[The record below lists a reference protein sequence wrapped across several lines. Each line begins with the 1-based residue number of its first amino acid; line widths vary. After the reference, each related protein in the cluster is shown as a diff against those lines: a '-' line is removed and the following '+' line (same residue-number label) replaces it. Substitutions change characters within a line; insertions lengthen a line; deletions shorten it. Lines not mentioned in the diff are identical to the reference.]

1 MQDKGNISMASTS
14 TSEAASSEQKAAE
27 AKIDLHELAKEIYK
41 LMRKEK
47 MQEFERRGLRGG
59 SNELN

>member
-1 MQDKGNISMASTS
+1 MASTS